1 MREGLGS
8 RLRTCFSG
16 DGEER
21 HEMRVLISVSRIVRR
36 VRACD
41 CTTLF
46 HTCHLMRF
54 GLSRYDILHDDVIGS
69 ARFGS
74 HEP

>member
-1 MREGLGS
+1 MGGRV
-8 RLRTCFSG
+8 RTCFSG
-16 DGEER
+16 EGEER

-46 HTCHLMRF
+46 HTCMMGDEQ
-54 GLSRYDILHDDVIGS
+54 GLW
-69 ARFGS
+69 
-74 HEP
+74 